1 MQNFTISFTILETMN
16 LDFDEDFRIDFIY
29 MNMMLGSICWSW
41 LIFVSGPLTKGSYW
55 TTDQRVLW
63 ERLIRVEGA
72 QVNTPCSRGILGTCM
87 SRVMLYINTIVTLV
101 YQIMDY

>member
-16 LDFDEDFRIDFIY
+16 LDFDEDVRIDFIY

-63 ERLIRVEGA
+63 ERLIRVGGA
-72 QVNTPCSRGILGTCM
+72 RVNTPCGRGILGT
-87 SRVMLYINTIVTLV
+87 
-101 YQIMDY
+101 

>member
-41 LIFVSGPLTKGSYW
+41 LIFVSGPLTKGSYGS
-55 TTDQRVLW
+55 V
-63 ERLIRVEGA
+63 
-72 QVNTPCSRGILGTCM
+72 
-87 SRVMLYINTIVTLV
+87 
-101 YQIMDY
+101 